1 MHPGSSVHP
10 WYLVACVAGAVLL
23 LLLLV
28 ARLRWHAALG
38 LAVTALALG
47 AATGMPLNQVPVSF
61 TSGVGVMMGHI
72 AIILAMGAILGQL
85 LAASA
90 SGSALVA
97 RASPRALP
105 WLLLALGLLVGL
117 AVFFEVGLVLLM
129 PLVVEASRRTGRP
142 PILLG
147 IPVMAGLSIMH
158 GLVPPHPAAMLAT
171 TVFHADVGRTI
182 LWGLAAGIPSSILA
196 GPVLSAVLTRRWER
210 DRERYRSFEG
220 RSAPALGAAGAT
232 EDSGKIGATEGEIG
246 TTPAA
251 WRALAAILLPVVL
264 ICAGS
269 WADSIAAPGSL
280 SNQLLHLAGY
290 PDVSMLLSALAALA
304 LLGPYVQNPD
314 WRGPVGLR
322 KLVADSFAPIA
333 GVLVIL
339 SAAGGL
345 SGVLR
350 DSGAAQATV
359 QLAIGAHIPPLVLAW
374 LLAAVVRVSMGSAT
388 VAMAVAAGVLA
399 PLAGSMGVRP
409 ELLVLATGS
418 GSVILSHV
426 NDSGF
431 WLVESLF
438 RLEIKGTLA
447 TWSVLETV
455 LSLSGLGM
463 TLALAAIAR

>member
-1 MHPGSSVHP
+1 MHPGGSVHP
-10 WYLVACVAGAVLL
+10 WYLLACVAGAVLL

-47 AATGMPLNQVPVSF
+47 AAAGMPLNQVPISF
-61 TSGVGVMMGHI
+61 TGGVGAMMGHI

-90 SGSALVA
+90 SGSALVS
-97 RASPRALP
+97 RSSPALLP
-105 WLLLALGLLVGL
+105 WLLLGLGLLVGL

-129 PLVVEASRRTGRP
+129 PLVVEAARRTGRP

-147 IPVMAGLSIMH
+147 VPVMAGLSIMH
-158 GLVPPHPAAMLAT
+158 GLVPPHPAAMLAA
-171 TVFHADVGRTI
+171 TVYHADVGRTI
-182 LWGLAAGIPSSILA
+182 LWSLAAGVPAGILA
-196 GPVLSAVLTRRWER
+196 GPVLSAVLTRYWEK
-210 DRERYRSFEG
+210 DRERFRLFEG
-220 RSAPALGAAGAT
+220 RGAPALGAAVAA
-232 EDSGKIGATEGEIG
+232 ENSGSTNRAESESGPF
-246 TTPAA
+246 PAA
-251 WRALAAILLPVVL
+251 WRPLAAILLPVVL

-269 WADSIAAPGSL
+269 WADSIATPGSL
-280 SNQLLHLAGY
+280 PSQILHLAGY
-290 PDVSMLLSALAALA
+290 PDVSMLLSALAALG
-304 LLGPYVQNPD
+304 LLGPYVQNPN
-314 WRGPVGLR
+314 WRGPAGLR

-359 QLAIGAHIPPLVLAW
+359 QLAMGAHIPPLVLSW

-399 PLAGSMGVRP
+399 PLAGPMGVRP
-409 ELLVLATGS
+409 EMLVLATGS
-418 GSVILSHV
+418 GSIFFSHV

-447 TWSVLETV
+447 TWSVLETM
-455 LSLSGLGM
+455 LSVSGLGM
-463 TLALAAIAR
+463 TLILAALMR